1 MEKINQLKP
10 KKTKANKRDLLFYCL
25 LIGLPVLQFCI
36 FYIGVN
42 FNSILMSF
50 KDISMDES
58 TGEWITKFN
67 FVNYKN
73 AFKWFGGPYFKE
85 YFSASI
91 KSFFITTGIGL
102 PLALLFAYYIFKKL
116 PGWGAFRVILYLP
129 QILSGLVMATVFH
142 DFISK
147 CLPYIFTDVGDLLG
161 STSSYRF
168 AILMFFNIW
177 VSFGVNVLMYS
188 NKMAGIS
195 EEIIESA
202 HLDGATG
209 LKEFW
214 YIVLPL
220 TYSTIT
226 VFLITGIAGICINQ
240 YYVYDMFGGGNESVV
255 KGLKGIGYW
264 FFVDVAGKYNTDNAA
279 ASLSYYSA
287 IGVLLTIFTVPI
299 TLVIRWALEK
309 YGPSEE

>member
-10 KKTKANKRDLLFYCL
+10 KKTKANKQDLLFYCL
-25 LIGLPVLQFCI
+25 LVGLPVLQFCI

-42 FNSILMSF
+42 FNSIIMSF
-50 KDISMDES
+50 KDISTDER
-58 TGEWITKFN
+58 TGELITKFN
-67 FVNYKN
+67 FANYKS

-85 YFSASI
+85 YFGTSI

-129 QILSGLVMATVFH
+129 QILSSLVMATVFH
-142 DFISK
+142 DFVSQ
-147 CLPYIFTDVGDLLG
+147 CLPHIFSGIGDLLG
-161 STSSYRF
+161 STSSHRF

-177 VSFGVNVLMYS
+177 ISFGVNVLMYS

-195 EEIIESA
+195 DEIIESA

-240 YYVYDMFGGGNESVV
+240 YYVYDMFGGSNESVV
-255 KGLKGIGYW
+255 KGLKSIGYW
-264 FFVDVAGKYNTDNAA
+264 FFVDVNGNYATDNAA

>member
-1 MEKINQLKP
+1 MEKINELKP
-10 KKTKANKRDLLFYCL
+10 KKKTNKHDLLFYCL

-42 FNSILMSF
+42 FNSIVMSF
-50 KDISMDES
+50 KKISIDDR
-58 TGEWITKFN
+58 GEWITN
-67 FVNYKN
+67 FAKLENFKN
-73 AFKWFGGPYFKE
+73 ALKWFGGTEFKG
-85 YFSASI
+85 YIGTSL
-91 KSFFITTGIGL
+91 KSFLITTGIGL

-116 PGWGAFRVILYLP
+116 PGWSAFRVILYLP
-129 QILSGLVMATVFH
+129 QILSTLVIATVFYY
-142 DFISK
+142 F
-147 CLPYIFTDVGDLLG
+147 VGNFVNFSLASD
-161 STSSYRF
+161 STRF

-195 EEIIESA
+195 DEIIESA

-209 LKEFW
+209 FKEFW

-240 YYVYDMFGGGNESVV
+240 YCAYDLYTQGSEAIGV
-255 KGLKGIGYW
+255 KSIGYW
-264 FFVDVAGKYNTDNAA
+264 FFVDVANKYSNLTSIDGAA
-279 ASLSYYSA
+279 TLPYYSA
-287 IGVLLTIFTVPI
+287 IGVLLTIFTVPVA
-299 TLVIRWALEK
+299 LVIRWALEK